1 MNLYLFDNT
10 NVSSTQ
16 FLDGIGIAES
26 DHHYTSLAQSIAI
39 SHRIAR
45 ATVRRPSG
53 EIEDWWNIGS
63 EYPVYKELMYT
74 NVI

>member
-16 FLDGIGIAES
+16 FLQRIGVGEES
-26 DHHYTSLAQSIAI
+26 HHYTSLAQSIAI
-39 SHRIAR
+39 SKSRTR

-53 EIEDWWNIGS
+53 NIEDWWNIGS
-63 EYPVYKELMYT
+63 KSVYKELMYT

>member
-10 NVSSTQ
+10 NVSSAQ
-16 FLDGIGIAES
+16 FLRGIGVWEVS
-26 DHHYTSLAQSIAI
+26 HHYTPLAQSIAI
-39 SHRIAR
+39 SNSGTR

-53 EIEDWWNIGS
+53 SIEDWWNIGD